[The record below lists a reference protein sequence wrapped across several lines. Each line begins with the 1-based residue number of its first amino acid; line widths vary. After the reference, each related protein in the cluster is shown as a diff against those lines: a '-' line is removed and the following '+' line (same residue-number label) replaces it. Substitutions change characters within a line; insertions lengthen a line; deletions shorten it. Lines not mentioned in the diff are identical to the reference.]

1 MKKLC
6 RRCQI
11 EKDTTEFSVGRAICK
26 ACRSTEQSKIYGET
40 YSTEERNARREYQKA
55 YRESSNAE
63 AIRFTKIKTAYG
75 IDRDFYDYLI
85 QSQNNSCAIC
95 KKPFTNTPH
104 IDHGHTTGKV
114 RGLLCGLCNIGIGTF
129 FDNINLL
136 QNAIEY
142 LKR

>member
-26 ACRSTEQSKIYGET
+26 VCRCAEQKKEYGEV

-55 YRESSNAE
+55 YRENNAE

-85 QSQNNSCAIC
+85 NSQNNSCAIC
-95 KKPFTNTPH
+95 KKTFTATPH
-104 IDHGHTTGKV
+104 IDHDHVTGKV
-114 RGLLCGLCNIGIGTF
+114 RGLLCGLCNTGIGTF
-129 FDNINLL
+129 YDDITLL